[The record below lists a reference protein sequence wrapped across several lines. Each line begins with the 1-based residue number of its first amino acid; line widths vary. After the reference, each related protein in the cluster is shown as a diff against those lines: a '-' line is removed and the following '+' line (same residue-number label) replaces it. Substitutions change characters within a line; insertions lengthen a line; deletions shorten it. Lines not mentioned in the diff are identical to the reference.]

1 MDAQGT
7 NYLEYLQTL
16 VDDPLHVARSVAH
29 SGTSV
34 VGFVGD
40 EVPVSLIAAAGAL
53 PVRLRSVAGKPTA
66 RADEF
71 LESAHAPELRIIV
84 ERWLTGELD
93 FLSTVIFSRTRR
105 LGATNLLL
113 PVRTATPRAV
123 RRTAPTVV

>member
-7 NYLEYLQTL
+7 HYLQHLQTL
-16 VDDPLHVARSVAH
+16 MDDPLQVARSVAN

-40 EVPVSLIAAAGAL
+40 EMPVTLIAAAGAL

-84 ERWLTGELD
+84 
-93 FLSTVIFSRTRR
+93 
-105 LGATNLLL
+105 GA
-113 PVRTATPRAV
+113 VARG
-123 RRTAPTVV
+123 